1 MPRTG
6 KIRKRLVKP
15 DPIYENRL
23 VTKVINKVMKDG
35 KKSIAQKHI
44 YKTLDILKE
53 RTKED
58 PLIILR
64 QAIDNVK
71 PSMEVKSRRVGGAAY
86 QVPMPVKGDR
96 REALAIS
103 WVINAARSR
112 PNSQYHHFYDKL
124 TAELLDAHKNQGGA
138 IEKKTQAHKV
148 AESNK
153 AFAHFRW

>member
-1 MPRTG
+1 MLNP
-6 KIRKRLVKP
+6 
-15 DPIYENRL
+15 
-23 VTKVINKVMKDG
+23 
-35 KKSIAQKHI
+35 
-44 YKTLDILKE
+44 
-53 RTKED
+53 
-58 PLIILR
+58 
-64 QAIDNVK
+64 
-71 PSMEVKSRRVGGAAY
+71 
-86 QVPMPVKGDR
+86 R